1 MAAGFLLKFENLE
14 EFKQEDKDKIYFAY
28 IKKED
33 LVYFNGSLYK
43 KEEEVV

>member
-28 IKKED
+28 IKEED
-33 LVYFNGSLYK
+33 LVYFNNTFYEK
-43 KEEEVV
+43 KETI

>member
-28 IKKED
+28 IKEED
-33 LVYFNGSLYK
+33 LVYFNNAFYEK
-43 KEEEVV
+43 KETI